1 MTWTT
6 VLTVFTALLA
16 LRVAADTWLDAQNRR
31 HVLANAA
38 TPPEGVREVM
48 DDATYR
54 KSVEY
59 TLAKNT
65 FGQWQ
70 GWYDAAWLFIW
81 LGAGLLPP
89 VYHFLAG
96 IFGPSLWGQ
105 AAVLCAVAIMLSL
118 PGLPWSWRSQFHLEA
133 RFGFN
138 KSTPQLWVTDL
149 LKGAAVGLVLGYPLL
164 CLVLWFFH
172 WQPVWWWLWAWLAL
186 MVFQLVMVAL
196 APRFIMP
203 LFNKL
208 TPMPEGELRERL
220 LSLAGR
226 TGFRCA
232 AIDVIDGSK
241 RSTHSNA
248 FFTGFGR
255 FRRIVF
261 YDTLIAQ
268 LTPRELEAVLAHEI
282 GHYRKG
288 HVPKMLALSAFAS
301 LAGLWLVSWLA
312 GQEWFYS
319 GFRFNLTDGVPAALL
334 LFALSA
340 DLVMFWLQPL
350 GNIWSRRHE
359 YEADAFARAALGE
372 SAPLVTALRKLHEKN
387 LSNLTPHPLY
397 SFFHY
402 SHPTLIERESALRA
416 PLLE

>member
-6 VLTVFTALLA
+6 VLTIFTALLA
-16 LRVAADTWLDAQNRR
+16 LRVAADTWLDARNRR
-31 HVLANAA
+31 HVLAHAA

-48 DDATYR
+48 DDATYQ
-54 KSVEY
+54 KSVAY

-89 VYHFLAG
+89 VYHFFAG
-96 IFGPSLWGQ
+96 VFGASIWGR
-105 AAVLCAVAIMLSL
+105 AAALCAVAIVLSI
-118 PGLPWSWRSQFHLEA
+118 PGLPWSWRAQFHLEA

-138 KSTPQLWVTDL
+138 KSTPRLWVADL

-172 WQPVWWWLWAWLAL
+172 WQPTWWWLWAWSAL

-196 APRFIMP
+196 APRLIMP

-220 LSLAGR
+220 LSLSSR

-232 AIDVIDGSK
+232 AIDVMDGSK

-288 HVPKMLALSAFAS
+288 HVPKMLALAALAS

-312 GQEWFYS
+312 GQEWFYA
-319 GFRFNLTDGVPAALL
+319 GFRFNPADGMPAAML
-334 LFALSA
+334 LFMLNA
-340 DLVMFWLQPL
+340 DLVTFWLQPL
-350 GNIWSRRHE
+350 GNAWSRRHE

-372 SAPLVTALRKLHEKN
+372 AQPLVTALRKLHEKN

-402 SHPTLIERESALRA
+402 SHPTLIERESALRV
-416 PLLE
+416 PLFE